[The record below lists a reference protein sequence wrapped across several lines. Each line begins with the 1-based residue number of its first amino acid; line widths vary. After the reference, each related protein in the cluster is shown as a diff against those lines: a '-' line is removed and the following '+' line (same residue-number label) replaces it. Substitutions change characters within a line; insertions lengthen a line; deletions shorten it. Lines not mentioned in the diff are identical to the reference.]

1 MKDCSPIFTD
11 YKLFNDK
18 DTSIIINLG
27 QLVITFLEVFTMA
40 LLNIL
45 HFPDPRLRT
54 VAKPVT
60 EFDAELTQFISDMFE
75 TMYEAP
81 GIGLAATQVDRHIRL
96 LVLDVSDARNQPLCL
111 INPEIVESEGDEE
124 MDEGCLSVPG
134 FYEKVRRAD
143 HIRVRAQNA
152 NGEVSEFEAEGL
164 EAVCIQ
170 HEMDHLEGKLFVD
183 YLSNLKRNRIR
194 SKLIKMQKQKTG

>member
-1 MKDCSPIFTD
+1 
-11 YKLFNDK
+11 
-18 DTSIIINLG
+18 
-27 QLVITFLEVFTMA
+27 MA

-45 HFPDPRLRT
+45 HFPDPRLRK

-60 EFDAELTQFISDMFE
+60 EFDDELRQLVSDMFE

-96 LVLDVSDARNQPLCL
+96 LVMDVSEARDQPRCL
-111 INPEIVESEGDEE
+111 INPQILEADGEE
-124 MDEGCLSVPG
+124 ETDEGCLSVPG
-134 FYEKVRRAD
+134 FYEKVRRAE
-143 HIRVRAQNA
+143 HIRVSAQDPHGA
-152 NGEVSEFEAEGL
+152 VHEFEASGL

-183 YLSNLKRNRIR
+183 YLSNLKRNHIR
-194 SKLIKMQKQKTG
+194 NKLEKLQRQEAS

>member
-1 MKDCSPIFTD
+1 
-11 YKLFNDK
+11 
-18 DTSIIINLG
+18 
-27 QLVITFLEVFTMA
+27 MA

-54 VAKPVT
+54 VAKPVE
-60 EFDAELTQFISDMFE
+60 EFDDNLRQLVSDMFE

-96 LVLDVSDARNQPLCL
+96 LVMDVSEERNQPRCL
-111 INPEIVESEGDEE
+111 INPRIIDADGEEE

-134 FYEKVRRAD
+134 YYEKVRRAD
-143 HIRVRAQNA
+143 HIRVRAQDEH
-152 NGEVSEFEAEGL
+152 GETHEFEASGI

-183 YLSNLKRNRIR
+183 YLSTLKRDRIR
-194 SKLIKMQKQKTG
+194 KKLLKEQKRAS

>member
-1 MKDCSPIFTD
+1 
-11 YKLFNDK
+11 
-18 DTSIIINLG
+18 
-27 QLVITFLEVFTMA
+27 MA

-60 EFDAELTQFISDMFE
+60 EFDAELRKLVSDMFE

-96 LVLDVSDARNQPLCL
+96 LVLDVSEGRNRPRCL
-111 INPEIVESEGDEE
+111 INPEIIEADGEEE

-134 FYEKVRRAD
+134 FYEKVRRAE
-143 HIRVRAQNA
+143 HIRVRAQDET
-152 NGEVSEFEAEGL
+152 GEWSEFETEGL

-183 YLSNLKRNRIR
+183 YLSNLKRSRIR
-194 SKLIKMQKQKTG
+194 SKLVKLQKQKAS

>member
-1 MKDCSPIFTD
+1 
-11 YKLFNDK
+11 
-18 DTSIIINLG
+18 
-27 QLVITFLEVFTMA
+27 MA

-60 EFDAELTQFISDMFE
+60 EFDDELRKLVSDMFE

-81 GIGLAATQVDRHIRL
+81 GIGLAATQVDRHIRM
-96 LVLDVSDARNQPLCL
+96 LVMDVSEARNQPRCL
-111 INPEIVESEGDEE
+111 INPEILEAEGEE
-124 MDEGCLSVPG
+124 ETDEGCLSVPG
-134 FYEKVRRAD
+134 FYEKVRRAE
-143 HIRVRAQNA
+143 HIRVRAQDA
-152 NGEVSEFEAEGL
+152 NGATHEFESEGL

-194 SKLIKMQKQKTG
+194 SKLVKQQKQQAS

>member
-1 MKDCSPIFTD
+1 
-11 YKLFNDK
+11 
-18 DTSIIINLG
+18 
-27 QLVITFLEVFTMA
+27 MA

-54 VAKPVT
+54 KAVEVT
-60 EFDAELTQFISDMFE
+60 VFDENLKTLVSDMFE

-81 GIGLAATQVDRHIRL
+81 GIGLAATQVDKHIRL
-96 LVLDVSDARNQPLCL
+96 LVMDVSEDKNEPQVF
-111 INPEIVESEGDEE
+111 INPQILSAEGSEE

-134 FYEKVRRAD
+134 YYEAVSRAEKV
-143 HIRVRAQNA
+143 HVRAQDK
-152 NGEVSEFEAEGL
+152 NGDFFEVHADDL

-183 YLSNLKRNRIR
+183 YISSLKRDRIR
-194 SKLIKMQKQKTG
+194 KKLEKLKKQDLKG

>member
-1 MKDCSPIFTD
+1 
-11 YKLFNDK
+11 
-18 DTSIIINLG
+18 
-27 QLVITFLEVFTMA
+27 MA

-60 EFDAELTQFISDMFE
+60 EFDESLRQLVSDMFE

-96 LVLDVSDARNQPLCL
+96 LVLDVSETRSQPRCL
-111 INPEIVESEGDEE
+111 INPEIIESDGEEE

-134 FYEKVRRAD
+134 FYEKVRRAE
-143 HIRVRAQNA
+143 HITVRAQDET
-152 NGEVSEFEAEGL
+152 GKVFEFEADGL

-194 SKLIKMQKQKTG
+194 SKLLKQQKQKAS